1 MLPRTLFSEEHE
13 LYRDQVRRFIE
24 REIMPHHAKWEK
36 DQIVPRTVW
45 LAAGEAG
52 LLCPSIPAEHGG
64 AGGDRL
70 HSTVVIEELARAGA
84 TGPGFALHS
93 DIVAPYILAYG
104 TAEQRE
110 KYLPA
115 MTRGEII
122 GAIAMTEP
130 GAGSDLQGVRTTAIQ
145 HGNGGYVLNGSK
157 TFITNGQ
164 NADVVIVVAK
174 TDPALG
180 AKGITLFLVDA
191 GTPGFSKGQNL
202 EKLGLHAQDT
212 SELFFQDVELSNSA
226 RLGGEGQGFVL
237 LMKELG
243 WERLQ
248 IAIGAISASEAALEW
263 TVGYVRERKVFRQTV
278 FDFQTTKHKLAE
290 LKTEIQIGRVFI
302 DRCIQQMMEGGL
314 DPIDAAMAKYWAT
327 DLQCKVMDE
336 CLQLH
341 GGYGFMW
348 EYPITRAYADARVQ
362 RIYGGT
368 NEIMKELIARTL
380 A

>member
-13 LYRDQVRRFIE
+13 LYRDQVRRFVE
-24 REIMPHHAKWEK
+24 REITPHHAKWEK
-36 DQIVPRTVW
+36 DKVVPRSVW

-52 LLCPSIPAEHGG
+52 LLCPSISEEYGG
-64 AGGDRL
+64 CGGDRL
-70 HSTVVIEELARAGA
+70 HSTVVIEELSRAGA

-93 DIVAPYILAYG
+93 DIVAPYIFAYG
-104 TAEQRE
+104 TEGQRQR
-110 KYLPA
+110 YLPSMA
-115 MTRGEII
+115 KGEII
-122 GAIAMTEP
+122 GAIAMSEP
-130 GAGSDLQGVRTTAIQ
+130 GAGSDLQGVRTTAMRR
-145 HGNGGYVLNGSK
+145 GNGYVLNGSK

-164 NADVVIVVAK
+164 NADLVIVVAK
-174 TDPALG
+174 TDPTLG

-191 GTPGFSKGQNL
+191 RLPGFSKGRNL

-212 SELFFQDVELSNSA
+212 SELFFQDVQLPGDA
-226 RLGGEGQGFVL
+226 RLGDEGQGFIF
-237 LMKELG
+237 LMKELA

-248 IAIGAISASEAALEW
+248 IAIAGIASAEAALKS
-263 TVGYVRERKVFRQTV
+263 TLDYVRQRKVFGQTV

-290 LKTEIQIGRVFI
+290 LKTELLIGRTFV
-302 DRCIQQMMEGGL
+302 DRCIQQMMDAEL
-314 DPIDAAMAKYWAT
+314 DPTTSAMAKYWVS
-327 DLQCKVMDE
+327 DLQCKVVDQ

-341 GGYGFMW
+341 GGYGYMM

-380 A
+380 